1 MNKILFKGGLFI
13 LIHFIISTELVFGQ
27 SKDNS
32 IKINPPVD
40 SFYFNFSHYRI
51 NYPSIAKENGIE
63 GKVLISFDVDS
74 NCSLVNRRIM
84 QAIGGGCEEEVMKTL
99 DAAEADLKKRNQN
112 LCKETK
118 NLNHEVRFK
127 LTDSQRNKQ

>member
-13 LIHFIISTELVFGQ
+13 LIHFLISTELVFGQ

-40 SFYFNFSHYRI
+40 LFYFNFSHYRI

-74 NCSLVNRRIM
+74 NCSLVNRIIV
-84 QAIGGGCEEEVMKTL
+84 QGIGGGCEEEALKTL
-99 DAAEADLKKRNQN
+99 DYAESDLKERNQN
-112 LCKETK
+112 RCKEIK
-118 NLNHEVRFK
+118 NQNHEVRFK
-127 LTDSQRNKQ
+127 LTDSPRIKK